1 MLNRGCNQEHLKNVL
16 SLLAKQ
22 KALPEKYK
30 DHNLSGNYK
39 GYRECH
45 IEADWLLIYKIYDD
59 KLVLV
64 VTRTGSHSDLF

>member
-1 MLNRGCNQEHLKNVL
+1 MLKRGCNQEHLKNVL
-16 SLLAKQ
+16 SLLAEQ

-30 DHNLSGNYK
+30 DHNLIRNYK

-45 IEADWLLIYKIYDD
+45 IEADWLLIYKINDD
-59 KLVLV
+59 KIVLV